1 MEKKLWKKI
10 SRDDVLSWLCWHIEL
25 KTKAIDAIEKERDV
39 LERALDLLVE
49 EYSMNDSF
57 DPSKEGRRVTT
68 RFGQPNENQVS
79 ESDQRDQE
87 REARVKDGKT
97 EEKQDK

>member
-1 MEKKLWKKI
+1 
-10 SRDDVLSWLCWHIEL
+10 
-25 KTKAIDAIEKERDV
+25 
-39 LERALDLLVE
+39 
-49 EYSMNDSF
+49 MNDSF